1 MFDSKALVLKIRYL
15 SILVVSPHLYLFFLL
30 WKQDYPSCVLI
41 LEPLSKSSDP
51 QLLSLISRLHLQA
64 GSLSSSSK
72 LIHLAKVKAE
82 ERISQL
88 EETSNNSSQEE
99 TQLSKMEIL
108 SLKNLIITNEAL
120 LLISMGRFKD
130 ARETLLS
137 FERDN
142 RDQIV
147 QEGGGNLTSLLNNL
161 AITAFYSGELE
172 KVSGKELDRT
182 SHLSMMFRI

>member
-1 MFDSKALVLKIRYL
+1 
-15 SILVVSPHLYLFFLL
+15 
-30 WKQDYPSCVLI
+30 
-41 LEPLSKSSDP
+41 
-51 QLLSLISRLHLQA
+51 
-64 GSLSSSSK
+64 
-72 LIHLAKVKAE
+72 
-82 ERISQL
+82 
-88 EETSNNSSQEE
+88 
-99 TQLSKMEIL
+99 MEIL